1 MKSAARPHRFEAPI
15 LEGRG
20 GGAYVEVPF
29 SVPDVFGTRGQMR
42 VKGTIDGH
50 PLQSSVAPM
59 SGGSHVLGIH
69 KATRA
74 AIGKS
79 IGDRVAIV
87 IEPDLAERTVA
98 VPAELAAVLA
108 KNRTA
113 RTAFEKLAHTHRKEY
128 VEWIEQAKRPETR
141 QRRIAQ
147 TVERVTTAR
156 AGRA

>member
-1 MKSAARPHRFEAPI
+1 M
-15 LEGRG
+15 EGRG
-20 GGAYVEVPF
+20 GGAFVTVPF
-29 SVPDVFGTRGQMR
+29 DVVEVFGTKGQLR

-59 SGGSHVLGIH
+59 GGGRHVLGVH

-87 IEPDLAERTVA
+87 IEPDLAERTVS
-98 VPAELAAVLA
+98 VPDDLARAFAE
-108 KNRTA
+108 NRAA
-113 RTAFEKLAHTHRKEY
+113 RTAFEKLAYTQRKEY
-128 VEWIEQAKRPETR
+128 VEWIEQAKRAETR

-147 TVERVTTAR
+147 AIERLTA
-156 AGRA
+156 ANVSTG